1 MLDDALRQCRSEI
14 RMWLETPLLEVTAWA
29 GLLHAGANVTH
40 ALIDNGVLAEAAK
53 RVTFDGLSLAAIL
66 LVCLLALRIRGR
78 WRPLHTVALG
88 AIMGDQ
94 FSAVI
99 TPFLRS
105 GNIYSLE
112 LIAAVVVITTLF
124 LVHAGLQRGWTRPSR
139 RRYHPASAWSSK
151 SAVSQM

>member
-1 MLDDALRQCRSEI
+1 MLDEVLRECRSEI
-14 RMWLETPLLEVTAWA
+14 RMWLETPLPEVTAWA

-94 FSAVI
+94 ISAII
-99 TPFLRS
+99 TPAFRS

-112 LIAAVVVITTLF
+112 LIMTITALTALAVIWIG
-124 LVHAGLQRGWTRPSR
+124 HQRGWARPPR
-139 RRYHPASAWSSK
+139 RRYHGVSAWSSK
-151 SAVSQM
+151 SAVSQI